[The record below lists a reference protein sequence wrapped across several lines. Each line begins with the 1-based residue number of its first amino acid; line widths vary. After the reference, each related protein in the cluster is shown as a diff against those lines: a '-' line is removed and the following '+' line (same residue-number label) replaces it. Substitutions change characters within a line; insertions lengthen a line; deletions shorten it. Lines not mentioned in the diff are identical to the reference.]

1 MYIKEIYIDNF
12 GKLTSTTF
20 GFDNSINTIKTMHG
34 AELTDALELVL
45 GNKTDSR
52 FLNSKTKIKATVAI
66 EKTYYVEIKL
76 KKLQAFD
83 ENGTNCTEDY
93 LHLISNHKEE
103 NDASCFKNFR
113 SKNFPHKL
121 LKYKNTEKYYSG
133 NDFATITGGIGETKT
148 FRSYLN
154 SYIKNFRP
162 LPLIRGK
169 DYYLILDESGK
180 FEVFGGGYN
189 NIPLSETES
198 LVYHFLCFIH
208 LAKFWSEVEKI
219 RDINHHLKPLIIP
232 DFLERLDENV
242 DKAYITALVSSCE
255 RQTIFIKNKR

>member
-52 FLNSKTKIKATVAI
+52 FLNSKTIIKATVNI
-66 EKTYYVEIKL
+66 EKTYYVEIKS

-93 LHLISNHKEE
+93 LHLISHHIEQ
-103 NDASCFKNFR
+103 NDASCFKNFK
-113 SKNFPHKL
+113 SKNFPHRL

-133 NDFATITGGIGETKT
+133 NEFATVTGGLGETKT

-154 SYIKNFRP
+154 SYIKNFESSQ
-162 LPLIRGK
+162 LIHGK
-169 DYYLILDESGK
+169 EYHLMLNENGEFYVLKDNDK
-180 FEVFGGGYN
+180 D
-189 NIPLSETES
+189 IPLSESENM
-198 LVYHFLCFIH
+198 VYHFMSFIH
-208 LAKFWSEVEKI
+208 LAKFWADIERM
-219 RDINHHLKPLIIP
+219 RDINHPLKPLIIP
-232 DFLERLDENV
+232 LFLEMLDENI
-242 DKAYITALVSSCE
+242 DVSAFLSLAVGYE
-255 RQTIFIKNKR
+255 RQAIFIDR

>member
-52 FLNSKTKIKATVAI
+52 FLNSKTIIKATVNI
-66 EKTYYVEIKL
+66 EKTYYVEIKS

-133 NDFATITGGIGETKT
+133 NEFATVTGGFGGTKT

-154 SYIKNFRP
+154 SYIKNFEP
-162 LPLIRGK
+162 LPLINGK
-169 DYYLILDESGK
+169 ENFLTLDETGE
-180 FEVFGGGYN
+180 FDVLRN
-189 NIPLSETES
+189 NDNDIPLSESES
-198 LVYHFLCFIH
+198 MVYHFMSFIH
-208 LAKFWSEVEKI
+208 LAKFWADIEKM
-219 RDINHHLKPLIIP
+219 RDMNHPLKPLIMP
-232 DFLERLDENV
+232 LFLEMLDENI
-242 DKAYITALVSSCE
+242 DVSAFISLAVGCE
-255 RQTIFIKNKR
+255 RQAIFIDR